1 MFFPQSNMPPWFRLL
16 SASLCAIVVLAAE
29 SNHPFD
35 ANEDELIALMRQRR
49 LSSIL
54 STTMFPSVLAS
65 SAPPADIQSWIDT
78 IDTSGKWPDTEINY
92 ATGCDAR
99 RANWPAQWHWQRL
112 LVMSAAW
119 HGGLSSGWEDV
130 EQWVGSEELRSA
142 VENGTQWWF
151 DRDYEGVG
159 CLQDGGTAACPCGTP
174 GMWNTNWYSN
184 VILIP
189 NLVSQVCLLLDSPPD
204 PSLSTLSQAQLDQC
218 TNFVTRAYG
227 VFDHGFP
234 LIVGANTLD
243 ISKGAID
250 SGLLIS
256 NITMLN
262 DAYDRV
268 HREVSIQKQPKADG
282 IRPDGSFGHHAGLLY
297 NGNYGKDY
305 LNVDLELELTA
316 ATTPYAAGQ
325 SSIDALE
332 VLVDAN
338 RWMIF
343 QNTETGVKFWD
354 YSVLPRFITFPV
366 VDGQASSG
374 IRINMTRIETL
385 GEQWNSDIMKTFVS
399 SLADT
404 TPHGNAG
411 NLVGNRV
418 FYANDYIVHRGENY
432 VSTLKMVSS
441 RTLTTEC
448 VNSQNPFGFH
458 LSDGTRYTH
467 ITGTEYTDVF
477 AAWDWNLIPGTTSSY
492 GSTPLTC
499 ETAEKSGLETF
510 VGGVS
515 TGETG
520 IGVMKYTNPITGSFG
535 WQKAWFF
542 LKGDRE
548 HVMVGNVS
556 WGAGE
561 EASVRSVL
569 DQKRWKGEVLV
580 DGTDIA
586 GSSEW
591 EEGGSMHEGARSLW
605 HDGVGYVFSV
615 AQAGATVPALVV
627 QVGERP
633 GNWSKIGTSTQPPH
647 TVDLFAA
654 YLEHEHEEQS
664 QSLPPISYTTFSAIS
679 SADFTAL
686 LDQDDPAG
694 ITELQHDDAISAILD
709 SSHSMLYAVFWDA
722 AGGTLNFTCPD
733 GSAGSLYISQN
744 AAVILDI
751 GTEPKLTASD
761 PGQSVESIAFEVDL
775 GTCVGGEGLKE
786 SGSLAMPT
794 DGEEGK
800 SVTMR
805 LG

>member
-1 MFFPQSNMPPWFRLL
+1 MSPWSRLF
-16 SASLCAIVVLAAE
+16 SASLCAIAFLDPFVAAQT
-29 SNHPFD
+29 SNPVNV
-35 ANEDELIALMRQRR
+35 NEDEVIAIMRQRR

-54 STTMFPSVLAS
+54 STATSPSVFAS
-65 SAPPADIQSWIDT
+65 FAPPANVQSWLDT
-78 IDTSGKWPDTEINY
+78 IDASGKWPDTEINY

-119 HGGLSSGWEDV
+119 HGGLSFGWEGV
-130 EQWVGSEELRSA
+130 EQWVGSEELRGA
-142 VENGTQWWF
+142 VEKGTQWWF
-151 DRDYEGVG
+151 DRDYDGVG

-189 NLVSQVCLLLDSPPD
+189 NLVGQVCLLLDSPPN
-204 PSLSTLSQAQLDQC
+204 PSLPTLSQAQLDQC
-218 TNFVTRAYG
+218 TDFVTRAYG

-305 LNVDLELELTA
+305 LTIDTELELAA
-316 ATTPYAAGQ
+316 ATTPYAAEQ

-332 VLVDAN
+332 VLMDAN

-343 QNTETGVKFWD
+343 QNTEIGVTFWD
-354 YSVLPRFITFPV
+354 FSVLPRFITFPV
-366 VDGQASSG
+366 VDGQSSSG
-374 IRINMTRIETL
+374 IRINMTLIETL
-385 GEQWNSDIMKTFVS
+385 GEQWDSDIMKTFAS
-399 SLADT
+399 SLANT
-404 TPHGNAG
+404 TPHANAG

-418 FYANDYIVHRGENY
+418 FYANDYMVHRGENY

-448 VNSQNPFGFH
+448 INTQNPFGFH

-467 ITGTEYTDVF
+467 LSGAEYIDIF
-477 AAWDWNLIPGTTSSY
+477 AAWDWNLIPGTTTSY

-510 VGGVS
+510 VGGVT

-548 HVMVGNVS
+548 HVMVGNMS
-556 WGAGE
+556 QADDDY
-561 EASVRSVL
+561 ASVRSVL
-569 DQKRWKGEVLV
+569 EQKRWNGEVLV
-580 DGTDIA
+580 DGTIVDEA
-586 GSSEW
+586 AEW
-591 EEGGSMHEGARSLW
+591 EECGSVHEGARSLW
-605 HDGVGYVFSV
+605 HDGVGYIFPV
-615 AQAGATVPALVV
+615 AQVGATPPALVV
-627 QVGERP
+627 EVGERP

-647 TVDLFAA
+647 TVDLFSAH
-654 YLEHEHEEQS
+654 LEHERDEQS
-664 QSLPPISYTTFSAIS
+664 GSFPPISYTTFPAIS
-679 SADFTAL
+679 SANFTAL
-686 LDQDDPAG
+686 LDQDDPTG
-694 ITELQHDDAISAILD
+694 IIELQHDDSISALLD
-709 SSHSMLYAVFWDA
+709 SSYSMLYAVFWDA
-722 AGGTLNFTCPD
+722 SGGTLNFTCPD
-733 GSAGSLYISQN
+733 DSAGSLYISHN
-744 AAVILDI
+744 AAVILDF
-751 GTEPKLTASD
+751 GAEPKLFVSD

-775 GTCVGGEGLKE
+775 GTCVGGVGLKE
-786 SGSLAMPT
+786 IGNLTMPT
-794 DGEEGK
+794 DGDEGK
-800 SVTMR
+800 SVTMH